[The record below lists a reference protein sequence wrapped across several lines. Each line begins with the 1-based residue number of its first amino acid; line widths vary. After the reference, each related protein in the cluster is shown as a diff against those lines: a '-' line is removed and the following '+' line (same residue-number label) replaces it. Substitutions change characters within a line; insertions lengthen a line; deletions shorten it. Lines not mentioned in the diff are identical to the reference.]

1 MNSFESFYF
10 NSFSHEYR
18 IVIAFILAIALNA
31 FTIPIVIRIA
41 REKHLFDVPNHRT
54 SHINS
59 VPTMGGVGFY
69 FSINMVSLVLINT
82 CGLNGGQISNSLFS
96 LPAILAGLTLIF
108 FAGMKDDIMNIPAW
122 KKLVAEVIALLILII
137 IGDLRINSMQGMFG
151 IGELNYGVSIL
162 ISIFAGIVI
171 INSFNLIDGVDG
183 LASSIAMLGS
193 VVFGSYFLATNEWE
207 YAIFSFTTFGSL
219 IPFFI
224 YNTLG
229 KKNKIFMG
237 DTGSLLLGFILTVL
251 VFRFNEMNSINS
263 IQPYFISG
271 PAFSFAVLIVP
282 LFDTLRVF
290 TIRIYRG
297 GSPFTADHRH
307 IHHLLLDLNFTH
319 IQTTLILFTISL
331 FYIAF
336 SYFFNFL
343 GNLIL
348 VAIMVG
354 SFSLLEAFVMAFYHK
369 KSIHKSKAIEITTRK
384 AS

>member
-10 NSFSHEYR
+10 HSFSPEYR
-18 IVIAFILAIALNA
+18 IITAFILAIALNA

-41 REKHLFDVPNHRT
+41 REKHLFDIPNHRT

-122 KKLVAEVIALLILII
+122 KKLVAEIIALIILTVV
-137 IGDLRINSMQGMFG
+137 GDVRIDNMQGIFS
-151 IGELNYGVSIL
+151 IGELNYSVSL
-162 ISIFAGIVI
+162 LLSIFTGIVI
-171 INSFNLIDGVDG
+171 INAFNLIDGVDG

-207 YAIFSFTTFGSL
+207 YAIFSFTTLGSL

-237 DTGSLLLGFILTVL
+237 DTGSLLLGFVLTVM

-297 GSPFTADHRH
+297 GSPFKADHRH
-307 IHHLLLDLNFTH
+307 IHHLLLDLGYTH
-319 IQTTLILFTISL
+319 IQTTVILFTISL

-336 SYFFNFL
+336 AYFFNFL

-348 VAIMVG
+348 VSIMVG
-354 SFSLLEAFVMAFYHK
+354 SFSLLEAFVMALYHK
-369 KSIHKSKAIEITTRK
+369 KSIYKAK
-384 AS
+384 ALEVIIKK